1 MASRMIEIMSE
12 DKIELKVLGMAC
24 GGCKAAVEK
33 ALQSLNGVSSA
44 KVDLASKTAYVEY
57 YSGKLAPED
66 LKKAIQEAGYKV
78 G

>member
-1 MASRMIEIMSE
+1 MIDIMAQ

-33 ALQSLNGVSSA
+33 ALQSLEGVTSA
-44 KVDLASKTAYVEY
+44 RVDLAEKKAYVEY
-57 YSGKLAPED
+57 DSGKIAPAD
-66 LKKAIQEAGYKV
+66 LKKAIIDAGYKI

>member
-1 MASRMIEIMSE
+1 MIETMSE

-33 ALQSLNGVSSA
+33 ALNNLEGVSSA
-44 KVDLASKTAYVEY
+44 RVDLASKTAYVEY
-57 YSGKLAPED
+57 DSGKLAPAD
-66 LKKAIQEAGYKV
+66 LKKAITDAGYKV

>member
-1 MASRMIEIMSE
+1 MAQE
-12 DKIELKVLGMAC
+12 KLELKVLGMAC

-33 ALQSLNGVSSA
+33 ALQNLNGVSSA

-57 YSGKLAPED
+57 DSGKLAPAD
-66 LKKAIQEAGYKV
+66 LEKAIEKAGYKI